1 MNNIRTEAIE
11 LNDMDYVNKFSDYK
25 LYLDEC
31 MCVYNT
37 SNKCDEN
44 CIKRHY
50 TLKDLDGKKKLL
62 FVCHSYIKYKIQ
74 EEMLNNHK
82 WNGYNYYEDVISK
95 IIVEA
100 LNLDEYGYSTLDRTC
115 FYYNTTSAKYRDLLG
130 RQFTIQICSKPTVY
144 IYLDI
149 NEYIEY
155 AHKYKDIASS
165 LATELRCYFDKNIY
179 KKYKT
184 KYKKVIT
191 ILNRLHRLDEYRYSW
206 NKNHH
211 IESDMLEIFEILYT
225 MKISEKSKK

>member
-82 WNGYNYYEDVISK
+82 WYGYNYYEDVISR
-95 IIVEA
+95 IILDA
-100 LNLDEYGYSTLDRTC
+100 LNLNQYSYGRYTKS
-115 FYYNTTSAKYRDLLG
+115 YYGNNKMNDLLD
-130 RQFTIQICSKPTVY
+130 RQFTIQICAKPTVY

-155 AHKYKDIASS
+155 AYKNRDLRCS
-165 LATELRCYFDKNIY
+165 LADQLNSYFNKNIY

-191 ILNRLHRLDEYRYSW
+191 ILKRIRRYYGKSLSDL
-206 NKNHH
+206 NNHH
-211 IESDMLEIFEILYT
+211 FESDMLEIFEILYT